1 MTVSDTPSTV
11 SITVTLFA
19 ELRQYLPDGA
29 DGPFSLELVSGA
41 TVEEVLSE
49 LGVPGDVEITVGLN
63 GELGA
68 RDNQLR
74 DGDDLQL
81 FTPMQGG

>member
-1 MTVSDTPSTV
+1 MANSGTPGSI

-19 ELRQYLPDGA
+19 ELRQYLPDGEKGA
-29 DGPFSLELVSGA
+29 FSRLLTSGD
-41 TVEEVLSE
+41 TVEAVLSG
-49 LGVPGDVEITVGLN
+49 LAVPSDAEITVGLN

-68 RDNQLR
+68 RDNVLQ
-74 DGDDLQL
+74 DGDELHL